1 MKERLSKARK
11 IFKETFRQAIMKGET
26 VEVALKK
33 ADCAFDGVING
44 EETQDFQEQEAQDFQ
59 EQNAQA

>member
-1 MKERLSKARK
+1 
-11 IFKETFRQAIMKGET
+11 MKGET